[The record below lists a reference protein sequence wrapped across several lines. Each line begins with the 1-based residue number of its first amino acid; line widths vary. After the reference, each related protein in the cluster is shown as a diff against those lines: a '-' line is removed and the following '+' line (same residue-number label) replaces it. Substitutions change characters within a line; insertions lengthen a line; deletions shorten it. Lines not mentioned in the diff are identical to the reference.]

1 MKLICINTDNLSDMG
16 ISLTL
21 YKEYDIE
28 PNYLDDDITFSNFYF
43 LRDDNNKFISIHK
56 DRFGDK
62 SELRE
67 KKLSDIGL

>member
-28 PNYLDDDITFSNFYF
+28 SSFSNFYF